1 MRNEPLVP
9 ESILFSVR
17 VKEYCKLID
26 VVNDP
31 VAKKKIAKDMQR
43 EMSQVVY
50 RTETGE

>member
-1 MRNEPLVP
+1 MRNEPLIP
-9 ESILFSVR
+9 KSIVFSVR

-26 VVNDP
+26 VVDDP
-31 VAKKKIAKDMQR
+31 VAKKKIAKDMQC